1 MAGDFEWVDLGPS
14 GLRATA
20 IRLPRAEMGFLKH
33 LYESWEG
40 VAITRTVATL
50 ASTDE
55 IVAAIVCTPD
65 FEAQADAI
73 LIDHVQRSAADFGPE
88 ALPSSCREDWFLR
101 EWS

>member
-1 MAGDFEWVDLGPS
+1 MASGFQWVDLGLS

-20 IRLPRAEMGFLKH
+20 LRLPRAEMGFLKH

-50 ASTDE
+50 AETDE

-65 FEAQADAI
+65 FEEQADAI
-73 LIDHVQRSAADFGPE
+73 LSDHVRRSAAEFRPE
-88 ALPSSCREDWFLR
+88 TLPASCREDWFLR